1 MKKLFFSFWIFFFG
15 MIMAQAQ
22 PIIKQ
27 AVGINFT
34 DVSKDESTSKFKPED
49 GWLVGGSIMLGE
61 KKFYLKPGIFYV
73 QKSINLTVWAVR
85 SVQWNKKAHNNEK
98 IL

>member
-1 MKKLFFSFWIFFFG
+1 
-15 MIMAQAQ
+15 MAQAQ

-34 DVSKDESTSKFKPED
+34 DASKDESTSKFKPED

-61 KKFYLKPGIFYV
+61 KKFYLKPGSSMF
-73 QKSINLTVWAVR
+73 KSPSIDCLGCKER
-85 SVQWNKKAHNNEK
+85 SME
-98 IL
+98 